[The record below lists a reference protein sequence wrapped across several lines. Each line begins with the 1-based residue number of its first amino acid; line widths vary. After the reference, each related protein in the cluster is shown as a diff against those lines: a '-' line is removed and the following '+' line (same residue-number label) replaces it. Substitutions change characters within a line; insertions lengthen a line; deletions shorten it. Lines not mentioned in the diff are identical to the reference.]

1 MLSHIWGRSQ
11 RSPRPRCSLPLTL
24 SGGSALR
31 AVCAVLSGLLGPEQ
45 SPISCAL
52 FGLWGDL
59 QRMEEFGSGKLLFA
73 PVRSAWV
80 TLPSQP
86 ASTECCLSFLL
97 QKSLNETFGAD
108 KYSEARKEVLTN
120 MFSRPMQVR
129 IVPCCWTCLAVPVCM
144 APPSTLS
151 PSALP

>member
-1 MLSHIWGRSQ
+1 MLSHICGWSQ
-11 RSPRPRCSLPLTL
+11 RSPCPRCSLLLTL
-24 SGGSALR
+24 RGGSALR
-31 AVCAVLSGLLGPEQ
+31 TVCAVLSGLVGPEQ
-45 SPISCAL
+45 SPISCAI

-73 PVRSAWV
+73 PLRSAWV
-80 TLPSQP
+80 PLPPQP
-86 ASTECCLSFLL
+86 ASTECCISFLL

-129 IVPCCWTCLAVPVCM
+129 IALCCRTCLAVPVCV
-144 APPSTLS
+144 ALSSTLS
-151 PSALP
+151 LSALL